1 MSYCSGSSAASKCVQ
16 PQVILSE
23 AQRAQLVQLGY
34 HEIQANLAVICC
46 QTQSSIPC
54 STSCCYFTWKWPH
67 GWKTLLSS
75 TRGSV
80 LLLEPPPTSSISGV
94 QPPSQEQGS
103 GESGPPAEDQQ
114 LNTAKNAR
122 QPSSGSFANVPLC
135 FQLLSSA
142 IETKQTHTSNQHFPY
157 STLFSDFLQ
166 YKSYYKEIYLLSDVF
181 GNMPT
186 LPPVPELPLR

>member
-1 MSYCSGSSAASKCVQ
+1 M
-16 PQVILSE
+16 
-23 AQRAQLVQLGY
+23 
-34 HEIQANLAVICC
+34 
-46 QTQSSIPC
+46 
-54 STSCCYFTWKWPH
+54 
-67 GWKTLLSS
+67 
-75 TRGSV
+75 
-80 LLLEPPPTSSISGV
+80 LLLHMKMTTWMENPAQFHSWLRSAFRAPPTSSISGV